1 MRKDIA
7 LSLLAVAI
15 SRPAYA
21 QAEAAS
27 EIDSSTEEHIVV
39 TATRNPLPGREIGA
53 SVIVLQRQD
62 FEISGAQTVSE
73 VLRGLPGISMRRS
86 GGPGSNTEILIRGDK
101 GGHTMV
107 MVDGVEL
114 ADVATIEKNFDL
126 GDMPLYDVERIEI
139 VKGPHS
145 VAYGGSGLSGVIHII
160 TRRPQEGLGGSV
172 GLELG
177 SYETYGAHGRV
188 SGRQG
193 AFGYVAAVAG
203 TRTGGYSHTG
213 SRDDGERDAFER
225 KDASL
230 RFQYGAGESYTAD
243 FLVKGSQSVADIDAG
258 AHTDDPNY
266 QVKRQELMGQLTQK
280 LRLHQKYE
288 TRLAVGVTQT
298 DRRFFDDPD
307 LYNPD
312 RDQTWERTRF
322 QGERRSVDFSQ
333 LIKLAPAHTV
343 VASVQWLRD
352 SAEIRNKANYQGFA
366 VDDRLP
372 EETLQ
377 EVSYALQYQ
386 WGLWDRVHGQWGVRT
401 LKHSDFGTTTVG
413 QAAFNFILVPEAT
426 TLRLNYGRGFKT
438 PSLYQLRV
446 PVYGNA
452 DLQPE
457 AVITAEAGLE
467 QRFGEGLT
475 ASVTG
480 FQNETT
486 NLIEFDGT
494 TSRYYNINRAMIKGV
509 ESRIDWDIDDNFSTG
524 AQYTHISTLDKE
536 SNDPLPSRPDDAWSG
551 DVTWKQNGF
560 SWMTS
565 VRGQTRSRP
574 HAYTEG
580 TEGFRVV
587 DTALNWRLGPAR
599 YALKVNN
606 VLNTS
611 YQEVAGYNTAARGF
625 LAHAEYSF

>member
-7 LSLLAVAI
+7 RTLLAVTI
-15 SRPAYA
+15 SSPAHA
-21 QAEAAS
+21 QS
-27 EIDSSTEEHIVV
+27 ESSSETDPTPEEHIVV
-39 TATRNPLPGREIGA
+39 TATRNPLPGRELGA
-53 SVIVLQRQD
+53 SVLVLQRED

-107 MVDGVEL
+107 MIDGVEL

-126 GDMPLYDVERIEI
+126 GDLPLYDVERIEI

-160 TRRPQEGLGGSV
+160 TRRPQEGVAATV
-172 GLELG
+172 GLEAG
-177 SYETYGAHGRV
+177 SYETYGANARV

-193 AFGYVAAVAG
+193 GFGYAAAVSG
-203 TRTGGYSHTG
+203 TRTGGFSHAG
-213 SRDDGERDAFER
+213 SRDGGERDAFER
-225 KDASL
+225 KDGSL
-230 RFQYGAGESYTAD
+230 RFQYGAGETYAAD
-243 FLVKGSQSVADIDAG
+243 FLVKASHSVADIDAG
-258 AHTDDPNY
+258 AKTDDPNF

-280 LRLHQKYE
+280 LRLHGKYE
-288 TRLAVGVTQT
+288 TRLAIGVTHS
-298 DRRFFDDPD
+298 DRRFHDDPD
-307 LYNPD
+307 LYNPN
-312 RDQTWERTRF
+312 RDQTWERSRF

-333 LIKLAPAHTV
+333 LIKLAPEHTV
-343 VASVQWLRD
+343 IASVQWLRD
-352 SAEIRNKANYQGFA
+352 AAEIENKANYQGYE
-366 VDDRLP
+366 VDDRMP
-372 EETLQ
+372 EETLK

-386 WGLWDRVHGQWGVRT
+386 WGLWGRVHGQWGVRT

-413 QAAFNFILVPEAT
+413 QAAFNIIVVPEST
-426 TLRLNYGRGFKT
+426 TLRLNYGRGYKT
-438 PSLYQLRV
+438 PSLYQLHV

-452 DLQPE
+452 DLDPE
-457 AVITAEAGLE
+457 AVITAEAALE
-467 QRFGEGLT
+467 QKLGEGLT

-480 FQNETT
+480 FQNDTT

-494 TSRYYNINRAMIKGV
+494 TSRYYNINRALIKGL
-509 ESRIDWDIDDNFSTG
+509 ESRINWDITENVSSG
-524 AQYTHISTLDKE
+524 AQYTRISTLDKE
-536 SNDPLPSRPDDAWSG
+536 SNEPLPSRPDDAWSG
-551 DVTWKQNGF
+551 DVTFRQNQF

-565 VRGQTRSRP
+565 IRGQSRSRP

-580 TEGFRVV
+580 TDGFRVV
-587 DTALNWRLGPAR
+587 DTALNWRQGPAR

-611 YQEVAGYNTAARGF
+611 YQEVAGYNTPARSF